1 MLKAARLRK
10 RILTKKQKGK
20 EKARRNKKTRKVR

>member
-1 MLKAARLRK
+1 MKTARLRK

-20 EKARRNKKTRKVR
+20 AKARKNKKTRKVR

>member
-1 MLKAARLRK
+1 MKAARLRK

-20 EKARRNKKTRKVR
+20 EKARRNRRTRTVG